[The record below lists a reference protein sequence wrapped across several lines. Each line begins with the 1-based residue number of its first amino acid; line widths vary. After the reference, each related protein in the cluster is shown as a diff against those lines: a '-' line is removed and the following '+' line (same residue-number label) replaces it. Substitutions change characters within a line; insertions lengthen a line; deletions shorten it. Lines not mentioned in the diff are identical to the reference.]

1 MGFIHRITDTIRR
14 GWTLSKLS
22 FSVIKADPELL
33 LYTFLS
39 AIMVFVTIGAAA
51 YPGYAAEQSEESHW
65 AMTDPAVLENG
76 DPQMEMNE
84 ETGELEPAGRE
95 LTGEYMAWIFLT
107 YMAGAIIVVF
117 WNSAII
123 VSAHERLTGG
133 DPTIMTGIKA
143 AFSRIHI
150 IILWGIIAGTVGLL
164 LRIARDAANKNSK
177 GGMKFVAMAVLWLVE
192 IAWWVYTFFII
203 PMIVLEK
210 KGVREGLRDGRSL
223 FGKTWGENVTSGLG
237 IGFISLVGIV
247 FSLVVAGLIYFTISP
262 IGGIIIGVALIGI
275 IVLWANTAEVVV
287 VAALYEFAKTGKMPN
302 LDGNGAK
309 FEEALPWEPKSGW
322 ANESAEIKAWRE
334 GTS

>member
-1 MGFIHRITDTIRR
+1 MGFFDTIGR

-22 FSVIKADPELL
+22 FSVVKADPELL

-39 AIMVFVTIGAAA
+39 AMMVFVTIAASA
-51 YPGYAAEQSEESHW
+51 YPGYEAEINEGSHW
-65 AMTDPAVLENG
+65 AMTDPVVN
-76 DPQMEMNE
+76 P
-84 ETGELEPAGRE
+84 ETGEEERQATNSYL
-95 LTGEYMAWIFLT
+95 AWIFLT
-107 YMAGAIIVVF
+107 YMVGSIIVVF

-164 LRIARDAANKNSK
+164 LRIARDAISNKK
-177 GGMKFVAMAVLWLVE
+177 APAALKILAGIMLWIVE
-192 IAWWVYTFFII
+192 IAWWMYTFFII

-210 KGVREGLRDGRSL
+210 KGIGDGLRGGRAL

-247 FSLVVAGLIYFTISP
+247 FSLAVAGLIYFTISP
-262 IGGIIIGVALIGI
+262 TVGIIVAVALIGI
-275 IVLWANTAEVVV
+275 IVLWTNTAEVVV
-287 VAALYEFAKTGKMPN
+287 VAALYEYAKTGKMPDLN
-302 LDGNGAK
+302 GNGAK
-309 FEEALPWEPKSGW
+309 FEEALPWESKSGW
-322 ANESAEIKAWRE
+322 ANESAETKAWRE
-334 GTS
+334 GTD

>member
-1 MGFIHRITDTIRR
+1 MGFFDTLSR

-22 FSVIKADPELL
+22 FSVVKADPELL

-39 AIMVFVTIGAAA
+39 AMMVFITIAAAA
-51 YPGYAAEQSEESHW
+51 YPGYEAENKEGNHW
-65 AMTDPAVLENG
+65 AMTDPVIN
-76 DPQMEMNE
+76 P
-84 ETGELEPAGRE
+84 ETGEEERQTTSP
-95 LTGEYMAWIFLT
+95 YMAWIFLT
-107 YMAGAIIVVF
+107 YMIGSIIVVF

-123 VSAHERLTGG
+123 ASAHERLTGG
-133 DPTIMTGIKA
+133 DPTIMTGIKV

-177 GGMKFVAMAVLWLVE
+177 GPIKIAAMVVLWLVE
-192 IAWWVYTFFII
+192 IAWWIYTFFII

-210 KGVREGLRDGRSL
+210 KGIREGLRDSRSL

-247 FSLVVAGLIYFTISP
+247 FSLAVAGLIFFTISP
-262 IGGIIIGVALIGI
+262 MVGIIVAVALIGI
-275 IVLWANTAEVVV
+275 LILWTNTAEVVV
-287 VAALYEFAKTGKMPN
+287 VAALYEFSKTGKMPDLN
-302 LDGNGAK
+302 GNGAK

-322 ANESAEIKAWRE
+322 ANESAETKAWRE
-334 GTS
+334 GTG

>member
-1 MGFIHRITDTIRR
+1 MGFFDTIGR

-22 FSVIKADPELL
+22 FSVVKADPELL

-39 AIMVFVTIGAAA
+39 AMMVFITIIAAA
-51 YPGYAAEQSEESHW
+51 YPGYEAEQSNESHW
-65 AMTDPAVLENG
+65 AMTEVIDPETDEPKMV
-76 DPQMEMNE
+76 MNE
-84 ETGELEPAGRE
+84 ETGKLEPVGRE
-95 LTGEYMAWIFLT
+95 PTGEYMAWIFLT
-107 YMAGAIIVVF
+107 YMVGAIIVVF

-164 LRIARDAANKNSK
+164 LRIARDAISSNKK
-177 GGMKFVAMAVLWLVE
+177 AHPALKILAVIMLWMVE
-192 IAWWVYTFFII
+192 IAWWMYTFFII

-210 KGVREGLRDGRSL
+210 KGIGDGLRGGRAL

-237 IGFISLVGIV
+237 IGLISLVGIV
-247 FSLVVAGLIYFTISP
+247 FSLAVAGLIYFTISP
-262 IGGIIIGVALIGI
+262 TVGIIVAVALIGI
-275 IVLWANTAEVVV
+275 IVLWTNTAEVVV
-287 VAALYEFAKTGKMPN
+287 VAALYEFAKTGKMPDLN
-302 LDGNGAK
+302 GNGSK

-322 ANESAEIKAWRE
+322 ANESAETKAWRE
-334 GTS
+334 GTG